1 MTNETERNAYLEILR
16 GTEAKLK
23 TSLKGV
29 PRALLT
35 WTPAPGKWSIL
46 EIVGHLRDMEK
57 DAYLARYQRILS
69 EETPSLPDVDG
80 DKLSLENDYRSQK
93 LSGLLREWSRLRRES
108 LRLLKKVKPPDWE
121 RAGIHQTAGR
131 LTMTDFVRRHAIGND
146 LAHLGQIEA
155 IQRRYAVLARLEA
168 APSRLSTALR
178 SFSQEALHR
187 RPAPEKWSA
196 IEIACHLRDIDRI
209 YAERVTK
216 AAFSDRPSF
225 WMMDNARVSEKLG
238 YQASEG
244 APVLKEHRRRRE
256 DLCSLLRALPHNLW
270 QRTGLHPTRGEITIE
285 KLASV
290 IADHD
295 DRHLAQIE
303 ALAKA

>member
-1 MTNETERNAYLEILR
+1 MSDTERDANVEILR

-23 TSLKGV
+23 AVLKNI
-29 PRALLT
+29 PRAVVT

-57 DAYLARYQRILS
+57 DAYLARYRRILS
-69 EETPSLPDVDG
+69 EETPSLPDADG
-80 DKLSLENDYRSQK
+80 DKLSLENDYRTQK

-108 LRLLKKVKPPDWE
+108 LKLLKKVKPADWE
-121 RAGIHQTAGR
+121 RAGIHETAGR
-131 LTMTDFVRRHAIGND
+131 LTMSDFVRRQAVGND

-155 IQRRYAVLARLEA
+155 IARRYAVLARLES
-168 APSRLSTALR
+168 APVRLSAALR
-178 SFSQEALHR
+178 AFSEEALR
-187 RPAPEKWSA
+187 RPPAPGKWSA
-196 IEIACHLRDIDRI
+196 IEVACHLRDIDRL

-225 WMMDNARVSEKLG
+225 WMMDNALISEKLG
-238 YQASEG
+238 YRSSGA
-244 APVLKEHRRRRE
+244 APVLKEHRRRRQ
-256 DLCSLLRALPHNLW
+256 DLCSLLRALPHESW
-270 QRTGLHPTRGEITIE
+270 QRTGLHPTRGELTIE

-290 IADHD
+290 VADHD

-303 ALAKA
+303 ALPKS